1 MAVSTNL
8 GLYLP
13 TREDYISVKR
23 DLSDNYE
30 IIDESSGMLE
40 KGIAIVVNGDT
51 APRAISSGDY
61 LFIKN
66 HSTLATGGYHAT
78 ANIANGAAVTS
89 SNTAS
94 DSKGVT
100 NTIKGDIDSINSNI
114 TSLSSDISIQK
125 NKDWRQVPINSTKV
139 FYYGTAG
146 EETTYSLPSSAC
158 YVISCRSAE
167 SRGFAICIAWANTS
181 NNGYWICHLHD
192 DASPYEWSQ
201 WVKISVDT
209 ALSSNIK
216 IAENGTF
223 DIPIGNYGSAIITGY
238 VGNVGSVII
247 AVQRNA
253 STLVAKNMIT
263 GSDWSST
270 YLSFSTVTAGIRI
283 TNSNTQRALL
293 SIMYDGSSRL

>member
-30 IIDESSGMLE
+30 IIDESAGMLE

-94 DSKGVT
+94 DDKGVA
-100 NTIKGDIDSINSNI
+100 NTINGNID
-114 TSLSSDISIQK
+114 SLSSK
-125 NKDWRQVPINSTKV
+125 
-139 FYYGTAG
+139 TAK
-146 EETTYSLPSSAC
+146 SVS
-158 YVISCRSAE
+158 
-167 SRGFAICIAWANTS
+167 
-181 NNGYWICHLHD
+181 
-192 DASPYEWSQ
+192 WSQ
-201 WVKISVDT
+201 SVSITPTNPLYKMGNVCFLSLRFNTT
-209 ALSSNIK
+209 ATVAAWELIGTIPADCRPSNIVFMNIIKGGSGYLQIGADGK
-216 IAENGTF
+216 I
-223 DIPIGNYGSAIITGY
+223 YS
-238 VGNVGSVII
+238 SVALTNNTEYYILN
-247 AVQRNA
+247 AVWF
-253 STLVAKNMIT
+253 V
-263 GSDWSST
+263 
-270 YLSFSTVTAGIRI
+270 
-283 TNSNTQRALL
+283 
-293 SIMYDGSSRL
+293 